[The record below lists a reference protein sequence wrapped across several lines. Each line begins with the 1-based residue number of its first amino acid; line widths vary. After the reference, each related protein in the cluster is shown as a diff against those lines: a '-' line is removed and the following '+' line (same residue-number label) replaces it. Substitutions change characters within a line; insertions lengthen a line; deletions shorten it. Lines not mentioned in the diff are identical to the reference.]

1 MISRTRLTSRHN
13 HVIDKPLRHPASHE
27 CRRAFRGGTGVQRGP
42 GLRPHYCHVG
52 QEICTSHQSSRSAKA
67 NDVKRQQNTNET
79 GEEDKKPNL
88 QSSPRSLTSKKCVN
102 VSWATP
108 KQQWVAPLVQ
118 GGPTCPGWP
127 HLTRVTPP
135 AQVAPPAQGGPT
147 CPGWPHLPR
156 VAPLNQG
163 DPTCPGWPH
172 LPRVAPTSHLKASP
186 ATETLFRETIG
197 MLAVMMMVAALAAA
211 LPRPGGHL
219 KRSVKANKKSP
230 AVMETVPLQ
239 LDPKNLVVTH
249 NIRPLE
255 NVSISPWTYNI
266 SRDTSLFPPL
276 AEARCLFR
284 GCLDSEGQEDQ
295 SLESKPIMRQV
306 LLLRKVSSEE
316 GAGHSYHF
324 RLESRLVA
332 VGCTCIRPVVLH
344 HQ

>member
-1 MISRTRLTSRHN
+1 FNVLLGFSL
-13 HVIDKPLRHPASHE
+13 VLLGFAS
-27 CRRAFRGGTGVQRGP
+27 
-42 GLRPHYCHVG
+42 
-52 QEICTSHQSSRSAKA
+52 
-67 NDVKRQQNTNET
+67 
-79 GEEDKKPNL
+79 
-88 QSSPRSLTSKKCVN
+88 
-102 VSWATP
+102 
-108 KQQWVAPLVQ
+108 
-118 GGPTCPGWP
+118 
-127 HLTRVTPP
+127 
-135 AQVAPPAQGGPT
+135 
-147 CPGWPHLPR
+147 
-156 VAPLNQG
+156 
-163 DPTCPGWPH
+163 
-172 LPRVAPTSHLKASP
+172 
-186 ATETLFRETIG
+186 
-197 MLAVMMMVAALAAA
+197 AVMMMVAALAAA

-239 LDPKNLVVTH
+239 LDPKNLVVTQ

-255 NVSISPWTYNI
+255 NVFVPLLCAAV
-266 SRDTSLFPPL
+266 SRDASLFPPL